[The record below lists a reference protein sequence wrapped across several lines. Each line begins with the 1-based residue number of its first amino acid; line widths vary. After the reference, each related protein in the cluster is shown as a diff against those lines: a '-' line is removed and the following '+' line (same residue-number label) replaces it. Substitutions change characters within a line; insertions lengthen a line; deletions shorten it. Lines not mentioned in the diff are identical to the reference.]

1 MRKLRPAWVGRPR
14 VSCLSPATSFH
25 LSSPGAV
32 PLGSRPHPVGGRAA
46 LLGSPPCSQPFTHGS
61 GGVGWCRSPSSLSPR
76 VCLVPPPAR
85 VAGRLLSHSGPW
97 WPHLHRWAGPGA
109 MFAGARYGVAG
120 LRLCRYT
127 RVPRQV
133 SCRRGACP
141 RPGGVPRTCCTATFD
156 LLLRLWVWP
165 RPRSRLLRE
174 VWARVPARRL
184 GARRGGPGRAGAAC
198 RACGQGDEGTC
209 GARPSFLDSGSWAQ
223 GTARPHP
230 SLPSLTPSTWPLCSE
245 LPKLALMG

>member
-1 MRKLRPAWVGRPR
+1 MSASCHLQPGLLGGSCPTRGLGGPICTAGQGLGPCLRAPSMGWR
-14 VSCLSPATSFH
+14 VS
-25 LSSPGAV
+25 V
-32 PLGSRPHPVGGRAA
+32 YVDN
-46 LLGSPPCSQPFTHGS
+46 
-61 GGVGWCRSPSSLSPR
+61 
-76 VCLVPPPAR
+76 
-85 VAGRLLSHSGPW
+85 
-97 WPHLHRWAGPGA
+97 
-109 MFAGARYGVAG
+109 
-120 LRLCRYT
+120 T